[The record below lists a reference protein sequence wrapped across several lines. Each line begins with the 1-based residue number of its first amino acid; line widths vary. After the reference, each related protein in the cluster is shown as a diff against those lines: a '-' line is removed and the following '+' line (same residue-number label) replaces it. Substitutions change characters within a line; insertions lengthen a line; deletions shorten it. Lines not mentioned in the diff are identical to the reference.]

1 MRKILLIDDDEIS
14 NFLNQ
19 SMLKKSG
26 LFDEIQV
33 LNNALTALEVLK
45 DLARSKGVIPEII
58 LLDLMMPIMDGFE
71 FLRELDKLEL
81 EELKPIKVIMLTS
94 SLDPKDRLLALN
106 NSRVIGFLSKP
117 INQIK
122 ITDMLKPKE

>member
-33 LNNALTALEVLK
+33 LNNALLGLKVLK
-45 DLARSKGVIPEII
+45 DLVHSKGLIPEII

-81 EELKPIKVIMLTS
+81 EELKQIKVIMLTS

-106 NSRVIGFLSKP
+106 NARVIGFLSKP
-117 INQIK
+117 INQMK